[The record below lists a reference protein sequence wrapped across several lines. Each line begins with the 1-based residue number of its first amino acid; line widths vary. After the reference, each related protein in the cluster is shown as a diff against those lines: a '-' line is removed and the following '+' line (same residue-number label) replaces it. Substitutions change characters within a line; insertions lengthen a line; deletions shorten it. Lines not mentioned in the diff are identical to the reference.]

1 MQKRILS
8 TATQLFE
15 HAIGRQLIK
24 ISPTSG
30 IKLAAL
36 MGPRPPIRKRVMLQ
50 EDELRKLLSSVGDI
64 GDENGLALKIMLA
77 TCVRTVE
84 LVKARWEHIDFDR
97 GTWFVPDESVKT
109 RVGFLVPITPTVA
122 GWFREL
128 QSLAGG
134 SPWVLPARDDRRAG
148 QHVGRSTLS
157 AALYRAF
164 ERGALQTRKFT
175 PHDTRSTAKGHMR
188 NLGVS
193 REISEI
199 ALNHTLKGMEAV
211 YDVRDEIPER
221 RQALEL
227 WASFLVACEK
237 GSAVECRPAEGVG
250 NSRLVSAGQP
260 HRPFLYVFGAVRPLL
275 RSIEQHASGR
285 HRDQLGVAQFRDERA
300 TLLVVRIVQLRLG
313 LVADDRYGKFPA
325 HGGAGRYLAVC
336 QTPAAL
342 SKSFDDAVHLNSIA
356 VRTSAQHWQRT
367 YKGPLRFS

>member
-8 TATQLFE
+8 TTTQLFE

-122 GWFREL
+122 GWFKEL
-128 QSLAGG
+128 ERLAGG

-237 GSAVECRPAEGVG
+237 GLPWNVV
-250 NSRLVSAGQP
+250 
-260 HRPFLYVFGAVRPLL
+260 PLKG
-275 RSIEQHASGR
+275 SP
-285 HRDQLGVAQFRDERA
+285 RA
-300 TLLVVRIVQLRLG
+300 
-313 LVADDRYGKFPA
+313 A
-325 HGGAGRYLAVC
+325 
-336 QTPAAL
+336 
-342 SKSFDDAVHLNSIA
+342 
-356 VRTSAQHWQRT
+356 
-367 YKGPLRFS
+367 

>member
-1 MQKRILS
+1 VRKLAEDLTAKVLDAGKLAPGTVKAKKWDLQNVILPKLGPLEVQAVIAEDIVSMLERSGRSWVMQKRILS
-8 TATQLFE
+8 TTVQLFD

-24 ISPTSG
+24 ISPESG

-50 EDELRKLLSSVGDI
+50 EDELRRLLSSI
-64 GDENGLALKIMLA
+64 GDLGEENGLALKIMLA

-128 QSLAGG
+128 ERLAGG
-134 SPWVLPARDDRRAG
+134 SPWVLPARDDRRVG

-237 GSAVECRPAEGVG
+237 GEPWNVVPITRSAA
-250 NSRLVSAGQP
+250 
-260 HRPFLYVFGAVRPLL
+260 
-275 RSIEQHASGR
+275 
-285 HRDQLGVAQFRDERA
+285 
-300 TLLVVRIVQLRLG
+300 
-313 LVADDRYGKFPA
+313 
-325 HGGAGRYLAVC
+325 
-336 QTPAAL
+336 
-342 SKSFDDAVHLNSIA
+342 
-356 VRTSAQHWQRT
+356 
-367 YKGPLRFS
+367 